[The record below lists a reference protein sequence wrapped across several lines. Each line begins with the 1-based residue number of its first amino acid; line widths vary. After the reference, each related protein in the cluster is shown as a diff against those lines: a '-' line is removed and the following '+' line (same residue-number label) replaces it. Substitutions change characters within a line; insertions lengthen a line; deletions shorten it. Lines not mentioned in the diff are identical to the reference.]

1 MSWLFQGLQG
11 GTRNR
16 RSSFSTIE
24 DFGDLDGQKKCRG
37 CKQIRGLLEF
47 RKRHGILPP
56 RPVVFHD
63 SYAAV
68 DRCARVCV
76 ICRVFRQ
83 ALLLEGATADHAAL
97 LQGAPGSVCA
107 RLVADGDGFAVR
119 IQISQ
124 DGEKNNDDGQNRLPV
139 AIVRCEPSKGAESP
153 TKLAE
158 DPVDDAIYRQ
168 VRAWLRECEQGH
180 IDCGNLAYSDRRPT
194 RLLRILSV
202 SEVQLVDSE
211 KLQAGHKTTRYA
223 ALSYCWGTGTMSVD
237 EDETVERGKT
247 LGANLESRYQPFDIA
262 GLPGTVR
269 DAIKITRRLN
279 DPHGGLELQHLWVDS
294 LCIIQD
300 DAQDKEVEIRRMQEV
315 YGNAAV
321 TICATTTAKATQPL
335 LLPRLAWSSQHQVRP
350 CRIGASWLTVNPTPP
365 AILRSRS
372 PLALRAWTLQEEHLS
387 PRLLFWGG
395 QQLSW
400 ACGRGEYVEEAST
413 AVSATSSPLSNVT
426 VRKFLV
432 ECRTARY
439 DELWLAWNSIV
450 ESYTV
455 RSLSN
460 AGDRFN
466 ALAGLAT
473 RYLTAMSGD
482 NEYLAGL
489 WRATFPQDTLWRVSR
504 AARPDDERSGTAS
517 APSWSWA
524 SLPIGSEVRTW
535 QDFQM
540 PSEMELLGD
549 GASPKVEPSVAVAQ
563 GAGVGRVRVRGRLR
577 MLWGT
582 KSQLRQ
588 WDEVCVRVDGVNKF
602 RFGANPGQDVHA
614 VDCSTGSLVAYEAR
628 KLEVEAELDYTKLA
642 EDVKQGR

>member
-1 MSWLFQGLQG
+1 WD
-11 GTRNR
+11 
-16 RSSFSTIE
+16 SST
-24 DFGDLDGQKKCRG
+24 
-37 CKQIRGLLEF
+37 LE
-47 RKRHGILPP
+47 
-56 RPVVFHD
+56 
-63 SYAAV
+63 S
-68 DRCARVCV
+68 
-76 ICRVFRQ
+76 
-83 ALLLEGATADHAAL
+83 ATADHAAL
-97 LQGAPGSVCA
+97 LQGAPGPVCA

-119 IQISQ
+119 IQINQ
-124 DGEKNNDDGQNRLPV
+124 DGEKSNEDDQNPLP
-139 AIVRCEPSKGAESP
+139 AATVRCEPSKGAESP
-153 TKLAE
+153 MKLAE
-158 DPVDDAIYRQ
+158 DPVDDVIYRQ
-168 VRAWLRECEQGH
+168 VRGWLRECEQGH

-194 RLLRILSV
+194 RLLRILSG
-202 SEVQLVDSE
+202 SQVQLVDSE
-211 KLQAGHKTTRYA
+211 KLQAGCKTTRYA

-262 GLPGTVR
+262 GLPVR
-269 DAIKITRRLN
+269 
-279 DPHGGLELQHLWVDS
+279 GLELRHLWVDS

-335 LLPRLAWSSQHQVRP
+335 LVPRLAWSSQHRVRP
-350 CRIGASWLTVNPTPP
+350 CRIGASWLAVNPTPP
-365 AILRSRS
+365 APLRSRS
-372 PLALRAWTLQEEHLS
+372 PLALRAWTLQKEHLS
-387 PRLLFWGG
+387 PRLLFWVG

-400 ACGRGEYVEEAST
+400 ACGRGEYVEEGST
-413 AVSATSSPLSNVT
+413 AVPATSPPLSNVP

-439 DELWLAWNSIV
+439 DELWLAWNAIV

-489 WRATFPQDTLWRVSR
+489 WRATFPQDILWRVSR

-524 SLPIGSEVRTW
+524 SLPIGLEVRTW

-577 MLWGT
+577 MLWGAD
-582 KSQLRQ
+582 SQLRQ

-602 RFGANPGQDVHA
+602 RFGANPGQGVYA

-642 EDVKQGR
+642 EDVKQGLLLEIFCFAVSEDQEGMLLLRRSDTTDAFQRIRVGFEYRRDFFKGVKRTEIDLE